1 MSTEKLPLVPMPE
14 VMQCTDMMVAAAI
27 ETEREQWR
35 LHGAKLLRWKNAVIE
50 ALVVAGIYRGGHDDP
65 PAAVNELLCW
75 QQQVALDPAVSKEA
89 AELHAEI
96 KAGDLHRDINRRVAE
111 ALGQKFGESW
121 HDLPEKVAALDRKY
135 RQLLWSS
142 HGHEGQYGDDG
153 EMQCGKCAKY
163 GVWDYKRAPLADV
176 EATYGKAQLERFIKQ
191 EEN

>member
-1 MSTEKLPLVPMPE
+1 MSTEKSPDHADPSHTCE
-14 VMQCTDMMVAAAI
+14 WKDAI
-27 ETEREQWR
+27 IDATIVDWIFTKEHETNPR
-35 LHGAKLLRWKNAVIE
+35 K
-50 ALVVAGIYRGGHDDP
+50 
-65 PAAVNELLCW
+65 AVNDLLAW
-75 QQQVALDPAVSKEA
+75 QVKLALDPAVSKEA